1 MQIILRKI
9 PWHRI
14 VLFVFVC
21 ASMATTADS
30 QEKFPSNFGSILIN
44 INSEGKFIEFKLQ
57 DGNLVKTNEGKL
69 TLIDKELNT
78 YVNCSDDFNNIYNS
92 ERLYDIN
99 GIYNN
104 EIKDKLV
111 KLFAQYDMEKLYKL
125 RDRFIR
131 DNANIDGER
140 YYLEGPGKEYNEMLR
155 YATGKFLPNTQ
166 FSYVVYFH
174 RSFASVAVLIDLN
187 SEEISFPFGLD
198 KLEKVVWN
206 REGRYIA
213 YSTPDNNDSSQSIL
227 VIKDITI
234 NRTLLRKNIG
244 KYVSDIAW
252 SPDSSHVALLTYT
265 GGIGLLP
272 WEILFLAAGHPNF
285 NSTFYL
291 EIYDLSGNPI
301 YNEKIKGNYKKW
313 SGHSKGRL
321 VWIPYPELG
330 DTPLKSSNITKRNNE
345 PVNR

>member
-1 MQIILRKI
+1 MQIIFRKI
-9 PWHRI
+9 TWHRI

-21 ASMATTADS
+21 AVIAAIADS
-30 QEKFPSNFGSILIN
+30 QEKSPPNFRSILIN

-57 DGNLVKTNEGKL
+57 DGNLVNTNEGKL
-69 TLIDKELNT
+69 ILIDKELNT
-78 YVNCSDDFNNIYNS
+78 YVNSSDDFKDIYNS

-99 GIYNN
+99 GIYNI

-111 KLFAQYDMEKLYKL
+111 KLLARYDMEKLYKL

-131 DNANIDGER
+131 DNANINGER
-140 YYLEGPGKEYNEMLR
+140 YYLEGPGKEYNEMVR
-155 YATGKFLPNTQ
+155 YATRKFLPNKQ
-166 FSYVVYFH
+166 FSYVVYLH
-174 RSFASVAVLIDLN
+174 RSFASVGVLIDLK
-187 SEEISFPFGLD
+187 SKEISFPFGLD
-198 KLEKVVWN
+198 KLENAVWN
-206 REGRYIA
+206 KEGRYIA
-213 YSTPDNNDSSQSIL
+213 YSTPKNNDSSQSIL

-234 NRTLLRKNIG
+234 NKTLLRKNIG

-285 NSTFYL
+285 NSTFCL
-291 EIYDLSGNPI
+291 EIYGISGTPI
-301 YNEKIKGNYKKW
+301 YNEKIKGNFKKW

-321 VWIPYPELG
+321 VWIP
-330 DTPLKSSNITKRNNE
+330 
-345 PVNR
+345 